1 MGIVRHI
8 AQGLDRLV
16 AFAPQVKHL
25 PPSAM
30 VERFLNMSPAN
41 GLWFDHGTGNA
52 STLINQAR
60 RFTGAKFVGVDFE
73 STHLET
79 LATSLAQTAPDNLT
93 YGLFHQ
99 NNLVDHVA
107 SNPVFVALKMFPHG
121 WPKHVSVD
129 DETDR
134 LIRAQWGTRFAG
146 VASLFYPTTRGNK
159 TSLLLPL
166 IVLQALRD
174 PALRHSWF
182 SNPFEQ
188 KMATLLWS
196 LADGGQGVLVL
207 ENKDDVEHAIRYLKS
222 QPRVTQIQ
230 VTEEKFSRSDLE
242 RMEIVPYATKTIDP
256 FSGRSVD
263 VVFDEPYMIVFS
275 T

>member
-1 MGIVRHI
+1 MGIVRQI
-8 AQGLDRLV
+8 AQGLAQRV

-30 VERFLNMSPAN
+30 VERFLNITPAS

-73 STHLET
+73 STYLET

-134 LIRAQWGTRFAG
+134 LIETQWGQRFAG
-146 VASLFYPTTRGNK
+146 VASLFYPTTQGGRS
-159 TSLLLPL
+159 SLLMPL
-166 IVLQALRD
+166 IALMSLGD

-188 KMATLLWS
+188 KMATLIRS

-207 ENKDDVEHAIRYLKS
+207 ENRDDLEHAIRYLKK
-222 QPRVTQIQ
+222 QPRVKQIQ
-230 VTEEKFSRSDLE
+230 VTEEKLAPSDLE